1 MRSDRFKVRTIG
13 KTFTHEALDVYFH
26 RYAGQNQFRH
36 HLGVTYVA
44 VEEERI
50 LGFVTVSPG
59 SLDAEEL
66 PSGRRPPPYPVP
78 ILRVARLAFDES
90 ARGKGLG
97 RALLRFSIELA
108 EQMMEE
114 CGCVGLLV
122 DAKSDA
128 VSFLPGLRFRS
139 FGGRRGHR
147 IAKTRADSHVPSA
160 RLRTASLVVGH
171 ENDQVHGSVPVET
184 SRNGAATQWEL
195 VSRAGIEPSTY

>member
-1 MRSDRFKVRTIG
+1 MTVEIRSLQRSDNRQDFHSG
-13 KTFTHEALDVYFH
+13 DEALDVYFH

-44 VEEERI
+44 VEDDRI
-50 LGFVTVSPG
+50 LGFVTVSAG

-78 ILRVARLAFDES
+78 ILRVARLAVDES

-108 EQMMEE
+108 EHMMAEF
-114 CGCVGLLV
+114 GCVGLLV

-128 VSFLPGLRFRS
+128 VAFYERYGFATLEVVEGTALVRPEPTLMFLPL
-139 FGGRRGHR
+139 
-147 IAKTRADSHVPSA
+147 
-160 RLRTASLVVGH
+160 
-171 ENDQVHGSVPVET
+171 GSVPP
-184 SRNGAATQWEL
+184 G
-195 VSRAGIEPSTY
+195 